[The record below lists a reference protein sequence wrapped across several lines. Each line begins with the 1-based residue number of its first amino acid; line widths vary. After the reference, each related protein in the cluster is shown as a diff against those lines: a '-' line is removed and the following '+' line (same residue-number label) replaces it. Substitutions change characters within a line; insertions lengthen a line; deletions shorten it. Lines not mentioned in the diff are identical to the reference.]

1 MAAGTPDLPV
11 TPVDGNVRIDIVSA
25 IANIKAPTLTE
36 LNATS
41 NLNASCY
48 TTADSALIGIDQA
61 TISVQLLCQTVD
73 RNEPG
78 RKTVTLGITAVDNT
92 NNADVDEDSNAFA
105 ELVLEGDVFY
115 YVERRNKAWD
125 APYAADDEVY
135 IVKFKA
141 GQKTYLQP
149 EANSYSRAAFNTFVQ
164 DFAGPVKVV
173 AGS

>member
-1 MAAGTPDLPV
+1 MASGAPDLPV
-11 TPVDGNVRIDIVSA
+11 TPVDGNVRIDILST
-25 IANIKAPTLTE
+25 IADITAPTLTE
-36 LNATS
+36 LNAATG
-41 NLNASCY
+41 LNASCY
-48 TTADSALIGIDQA
+48 VTADSALIGIDQA
-61 TISVQLLCQTVD
+61 TITVQLLCQTVD

-78 RKTVTLGITAVDNT
+78 RKTVTLGMTAVDNT
-92 NNADVDEDSNAFA
+92 NNADAADSNAFA

-115 YVERRNKAWD
+115 YVERRNKAWN
-125 APYAADDEVY
+125 AAYEADDEVY

>member
-1 MAAGTPDLPV
+1 MATGTPDLPV
-11 TPVDGNVRIDIVSA
+11 TPVDGNVRVDILA
-25 IANIKAPTLTE
+25 TLADIAAPTVTE
-36 LNATS
+36 LNAGTG
-41 NLNASCY
+41 LNASCY
-48 TTADSALIGIDQA
+48 VTADSSLIGIDQA

-78 RKTVTLGITAVDNT
+78 RKSVTLGITAVDNT
-92 NNADVDEDSNAFA
+92 NNADVAEDSNAFA
-105 ELVLEGDVFY
+105 ELVVEGQVFY

-125 APYAADDEVY
+125 APYTADDEVY

-141 GQKTYLQP
+141 GQKTYLAP